1 MRTGIGFV
9 HQAQRCRFRQ
19 HSVHDW
25 VQDCLADRLMEV
37 VMQRLATVCVVLAA
51 SLWSATCRSQDLYSQ
66 LPPSRPGYA
75 WICLDDIESSVH
87 QSTYQAYQTVPVR
100 SAQSVDNS
108 TQGYAQAEAN
118 RLAAGGQRYY
128 RAHGGH
134 PGGNMPGARFTG
146 TGYSSSPSN
155 VGTCEP
161 KTRMTLIADAM
172 QRGIDGMYYRVRA
185 WR

>member
-1 MRTGIGFV
+1 
-9 HQAQRCRFRQ
+9 
-19 HSVHDW
+19 
-25 VQDCLADRLMEV
+25 
-37 VMQRLATVCVVLAA
+37 MQRLATVCVVLAA
-51 SLWSATCRSQDLYSQ
+51 AFWSEEGQSQDLYSQ

-75 WICLDDIESSVH
+75 WICLDDIGPS
-87 QSTYQAYQTVPVR
+87 YQPAYQTYPVR
-100 SAQSVDNS
+100 SDQSVDNS

>member
-1 MRTGIGFV
+1 
-9 HQAQRCRFRQ
+9 
-19 HSVHDW
+19 
-25 VQDCLADRLMEV
+25 
-37 VMQRLATVCVVLAA
+37 MQRSIEFCVVLVA
-51 SLWSATCRSQDLYSQ
+51 SLFSEIGLAQDLYSQ

-75 WICLDDIESSVH
+75 WICLDDMGPSVV
-87 QSTYQAYQTVPVR
+87 QQAIYPVAAMR

-146 TGYSSSPSN
+146 TGYSSSPNN

-161 KTRMTLIADAM
+161 KTRMTLIADAI

>member
-1 MRTGIGFV
+1 
-9 HQAQRCRFRQ
+9 
-19 HSVHDW
+19 
-25 VQDCLADRLMEV
+25 
-37 VMQRLATVCVVLAA
+37 MQRLIAVCVVLAVT
-51 SLWSATCRSQDLYSQ
+51 LWSEVGRSQDLYSQ

-75 WICLDDIESSVH
+75 WICLDDIGPSVV
-87 QSTYQAYQTVPVR
+87 QQASYQAAPIRYVA
-100 SAQSVDNS
+100 SMDNS
-108 TQGYAQAEAN
+108 TQGYALAEAN
-118 RLAAGGQRYY
+118 RLASGGQRYY

-146 TGYSSSPSN
+146 TGYSSSPNN